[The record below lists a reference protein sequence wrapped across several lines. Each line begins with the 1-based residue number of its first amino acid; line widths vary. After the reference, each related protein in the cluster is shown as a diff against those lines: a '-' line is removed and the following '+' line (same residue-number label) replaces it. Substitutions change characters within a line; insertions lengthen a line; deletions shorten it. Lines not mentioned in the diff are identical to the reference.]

1 VTSPGTIRPGADN
14 EGAGGALTIAPEPF
28 ESPDAQSLVAE
39 LAIDLDERYAADGL
53 AEGDSPDAMAEH
65 AVRADQVTPPR
76 GVLLV
81 ARVDG
86 RAVGCAAVR
95 PLRGGPPGV
104 AEIKRMYTVPAAR
117 RRGVSRA
124 LPAGIEA
131 EARALG
137 YQRLQLVT
145 GLRQPEAIA
154 LYGSAGYFRIASYGQ
169 FEDDD
174 LLVCF
179 AKDLTSG

>member
-1 VTSPGTIRPGADN
+1 VTSPGTIRPGADR

-28 ESPDAQSLVAE
+28 DSPDAQSLVAE
-39 LAIDLDERYAADGL
+39 LAVDLDERYAADGP
-53 AEGDSPDAMAEH
+53 AEGDNPDAMAEH
-65 AVRADQVTPPR
+65 TVRAGQVTPPR

-86 RAVGCAAVR
+86 RAAGCAAVR
-95 PLRGGPPGV
+95 PLGGGPPAV
-104 AEIKRMYTVPAAR
+104 AEIKRMYTVPTAR

-124 LPAGIEA
+124 LLARIEA
-131 EARALG
+131 EATALG
-137 YQRLQLVT
+137 YRRLQLVT

-154 LYGSAGYFRIASYGQ
+154 LYESAGYFRIASYGR
-169 FEDDD
+169 FERDD